1 MGSRREFLRE
11 VVVLSGLAGVFGAIA
26 EPLGRAAS
34 LATVTSSVQEI
45 VISPD
50 GPIKTLN
57 EARDAVRTQRRS
69 GKTGPITIT
78 IRSGVYYLSET
89 LVLGPED
96 SDTIWEAPQGE
107 HPVISG
113 GRVISGW
120 TAAGPHVWTANALGA
135 YFTQLFVDGRRGTRA
150 RIPNSGF
157 FRVEGPSSQNKPFQ
171 VRYRGDDIKAEWA
184 DRDDVEVV
192 AFLAWSDVRMPIVKV
207 DKETHL
213 ATLGSDPSPS
223 SREMDARYFIENAP
237 DALDVPGEWYLDKTT
252 QKVSYIPFPDENM
265 ERAHVVVPVLERLV
279 SVEGNPDSGRLVHN
293 VAFRGLTFAHAAWT
307 MDAKGYFDMQAG
319 VPAPSAIEAVG
330 AEKFRVENCTIAH
343 CGGYGLF
350 LGRGSKHN
358 QVVAS
363 DFYDL
368 GGGGIK
374 VGEPNLSPNEA
385 GQNYD
390 NLIAD
395 NDMHDLGAV
404 YPAAV
409 GVWVLQSGHNQI
421 VHNHI
426 HDLYY
431 TAISVGWTWGYEP
444 NQCSHNIIAFN
455 HLHSIGKDMLSDM
468 GGIYTL
474 GVQPGTVIRNNLIH
488 DISSFTYG
496 GWGIYPDEGSSY
508 LLIENNIVYNC
519 KSSGF
524 HQHYGRENIVR
535 NNIFAF
541 NREFQLMRTRAE
553 DHSSFTMERNIVYF
567 DQGGLLGSNWKGTG
581 FTMRN
586 NVYYDRR
593 GPDISFAGKSFSE
606 WKASPQD
613 LGSMIAD
620 PLFANPDNYDFRLR
634 PESPALKKGFQ
645 QINMSTVGPRVRVG
659 AGTR

>member
-1 MGSRREFLRE
+1 MSSRRDFLRHFI
-11 VVVLSGLAGVFGAIA
+11 VLSGVAGVSRCIA
-26 EPLGRAAS
+26 EPFGRGPTPAPLVSSTKNIVVS
-34 LATVTSSVQEI
+34 L
-45 VISPD
+45 D
-50 GPIKTLN
+50 GPIKTLS
-57 EARDAVRTQRRS
+57 EARDAARDQRASGRTGS
-69 GKTGPITIT
+69 ITIT
-78 IRSGVYYLSET
+78 IRTGVYHLPET

-96 SDTIWEAPQGE
+96 SDTIWEAARGE

-120 TAAGPHVWTANALGA
+120 SKAGSRVWTADAPAA
-135 YFTQLFVDGRRGTRA
+135 YFTQLFVGGRRGARA
-150 RIPNSGF
+150 RTPNYGF
-157 FRVEGPSSQNKPFQ
+157 LRMDGASSQNKPFQ
-171 VRYRGDDIKAEWA
+171 VRYRGNDIKPEWA
-184 DRDDVEVV
+184 DRGDVDVV
-192 AFLAWSDVRMPIVKV
+192 AFIAWSDVRMPIVKV

-213 ATLGSDPSPS
+213 ATLGSDPSTS

-237 DALDVPGEWYLDKTT
+237 DALDAPGEWYLDETT
-252 QKVSYIPFPDENM
+252 QKVSYIPFPDEDM
-265 ERAHVVVPVLERLV
+265 ERAQVVAPALERLV
-279 SVEGNPDSGRLVHN
+279 SLEGNPDSDQLVRN
-293 VAFRGLTFAHAAWT
+293 VLFRGLTFAHAAWT

-319 VPAPSAIEAVG
+319 LPAPSAIEAVG
-330 AEKFRVENCTIAH
+330 AEKFRVEHCTMTH

-350 LGRGSKHN
+350 LGRGAKHN
-358 QVVAS
+358 QVLAS
-363 DFYDL
+363 DFNDL

-374 VGEPNLSPNEA
+374 VGEAKLSPNGA
-385 GQNYD
+385 DQNYD

-404 YPAAV
+404 YAAAV
-409 GVWVLQSGHNQI
+409 GVWVLESGYNQI

-431 TAISVGWTWGYEP
+431 TAISVGWTWGYGP
-444 NQCSHNIIAFN
+444 NQCNHNIIAFN

-508 LLIENNIVYNC
+508 MLIENNIVYNC

-524 HQHYGRENIVR
+524 HQHYGRENVVR
-535 NNIFAF
+535 NNVFAF

-553 DHSSFTMERNIVYF
+553 SHLSFTMERNIVYF
-567 DQGGLLGSNWKGTG
+567 DQGGLLGSNWTDTG

-586 NVYYDRR
+586 NIYYDRR
-593 GPDISFAGKSFSE
+593 GPNISFARKSFAQ
-606 WKASPQD
+606 WKALPQD
-613 LGSMIAD
+613 QGSIIAD
-620 PLFANPDNYDFRLR
+620 PLFVNPDNYNFRLR

-645 QINMSTVGPRVRVG
+645 QIDMSTVGPRVRAG
-659 AGTR
+659 AGAW

>member
-1 MGSRREFLRE
+1 MGSRREFLKE
-11 VVVLSGLAGVFGAIA
+11 VIVLSGLAGAFGGIA
-26 EPLGRAAS
+26 EPLARAAT
-34 LATVTSSVQEI
+34 LATVTSSGQEI
-45 VISPD
+45 VVSPD
-50 GPIKTLN
+50 GPIKTLSQ
-57 EARDAVRTQRRS
+57 ARDAVRTQRRL

-78 IRSGVYYLSET
+78 IRSGVYYLPET

-96 SDTIWEAPQGE
+96 SDTIWEAHQGE
-107 HPVISG
+107 RPVISG
-113 GRVISGW
+113 GLVISGW
-120 TAAGPHVWTANALGA
+120 TKAGPKVWTANAPVA

-150 RIPNSGF
+150 RTPNYGF
-157 FRVEGPSSQNKPFQ
+157 FRVDGPTSQNKPFQ
-171 VRYRGDDIKAEWA
+171 LRYRGDDIKAEWA

-192 AFLAWSDVRMPIVKV
+192 AFVAWSDVRMPIVKV

-223 SREMDARYFIENAP
+223 SREVDARYFIENAP

-252 QKVSYIPFPDENM
+252 RKVSYIPFPDENM
-265 ERAHVVVPVLERLV
+265 ERARVVVPVLERLV
-279 SVEGNPDSGRLVHN
+279 SVEGNLDSGQFVHN
-293 VAFRGLTFAHAAWT
+293 VVFRGLTFAHAAWT
-307 MDAKGYFDMQAG
+307 MDKKGYFDMQAG
-319 VPAPSAIEAVG
+319 SPAPSAIEAVG
-330 AEKFRVENCTIAH
+330 AEKFRVESCTIAH

-358 QVVAS
+358 QVVAC

-374 VGEPNLSPNEA
+374 VGEPKLSPTEA

-395 NDMHDLGAV
+395 NDMHDLGVV
-404 YPAAV
+404 YAAAV
-409 GVWVLQSGHNQI
+409 GMWVLQSGHNQI

-474 GVQPGTVIRNNLIH
+474 GVQPGTVIQNNLIH

-535 NNIFAF
+535 NNVFAF

-567 DQGGLLGSNWKGTG
+567 DQGGLLGSNWTGSG
-581 FTMRN
+581 FTMRD
-586 NVYYDRR
+586 NVYFDRR
-593 GPDISFAGKSFSE
+593 GPDISFSGKSFSE
-606 WKASPQD
+606 WKASAQD

-620 PLFANPDNYDFRLR
+620 PLFVNPDNYDFRLR
-634 PESPALKKGFQ
+634 PQSPALKKGFQ
-645 QINMSTVGPRVRVG
+645 QIDVSKVGPRVRAGSG
-659 AGTR
+659 AR